1 MRHRKAGR
9 KLGRTWEHRKALF
22 RNLARALVDNEQIKT
37 TEAKAK
43 ELRKLSDRLVNYGLE
58 NTVHSR
64 RKAYRILESRTL
76 VKKLFDDIAPRFTD
90 RPGGYTRVVKLAEP
104 RNGDSAPMA
113 LVEFSAREAST
124 SSSR

>member
-22 RNLARALVDNEQIKT
+22 RNLACALVDNERIKT

-58 NTVHSR
+58 NTVHAR
-64 RKAYRILESRTL
+64 RKAYRILEDRTL
-76 VKKLFDDIAPRFTD
+76 VKKLFDEIAPRFAE
-90 RPGGYTRVVKLAEP
+90 RPGGYTRVVKLAKP
-104 RNGDSAPMA
+104 RSGDSAPMA
-113 LVEFSAREAST
+113 VVEFSAQDSAAT
-124 SSSR
+124 SK

>member
-22 RNLARALVDNEQIKT
+22 RNLACALVDNERIKT

-58 NTVHSR
+58 NTVHAR
-64 RKAYRILESRTL
+64 RKAYRILEDRTL
-76 VKKLFDDIAPRFTD
+76 VKKLFDEIAPRFAE
-90 RPGGYTRVVKLAEP
+90 RPGGYTRVVKLAKP
-104 RNGDSAPMA
+104 RSGDSAPMA
-113 LVEFSAREAST
+113 VVEFSAQDSAAS
-124 SSSR
+124 SK